1 MAKVTKIKKSRF
13 IPRRSFILLALCVL
27 VFGAIISRLFYLQVV
42 SYDYYHNK
50 VVHNVQ
56 KRTTVKADRG
66 IIYDANGLKL
76 ATNYTVYRVFVSP
89 KAITDAGTQSIVA
102 TGLRDIIGADYENV
116 MYNITNF
123 SNKADRTIKRNVEEE
138 DADKLRA
145 FIAEHDLESQI
156 YLEASSKR
164 YYPYSTLASHVIGFC
179 GTDGG
184 LLGLELKY
192 DNYLTGNAGTYITA
206 KDAQGHAMSTKY
218 ETFIETEDGCDLIT
232 TIDARL
238 QSILE
243 NQLRATFEES
253 TPLNR
258 VTGICIDVNTSAVL
272 AMATYPDFDLNSP
285 YTLDKYSL
293 DTVNALGYHESSEE
307 YKTALS
313 TATFTM
319 WRNKAVSDLYEPG
332 STFKIITTAMARE
345 ENVVQWEEP
354 FKCTGVHVV
363 AGTKIRCHR
372 IWGHGT
378 QSYARQLQQSC
389 NPTLMTI
396 ADRIGREKF
405 YEYFQAFGYSEK
417 TGIDLPGESNPIYS
431 PYSSF
436 NTLELAV
443 YSFGQTFK
451 VTPIQQITAISAVA
465 NGGYLN
471 TPYVVDKIVDGNGN
485 IVMSRESTVKRQVIS
500 TEICNQITEILEQ
513 GVSTDGGAKN
523 AYVAGYKIAAKTGT
537 SEVRDELNEEGE
549 SIYRVGSCIGYAPA
563 DDPQIAVLIVVDK
576 PQCENI
582 FGAYVAAPYVA
593 SFMSEALPYIGVERN
608 LTPEEEANL
617 STTLRNYVGLTVT
630 EVATDLTNRGIKFTV
645 YGTGEEV
652 TYQIPAGGA
661 SINKA
666 TGKVY
671 IYSGDARPDE
681 KATVP
686 DVMGRTAERAKQA
699 IIGQGLN
706 IVLEG
711 ATNLNAGQG
720 AVVVSQTPAAG
731 TQVDYGTVVTVVMRH
746 IGDTDA

>member
-1 MAKVTKIKKSRF
+1 
-13 IPRRSFILLALCVL
+13 
-27 VFGAIISRLFYLQVV
+27 
-42 SYDYYHNK
+42 
-50 VVHNVQ
+50 
-56 KRTTVKADRG
+56 
-66 IIYDANGLKL
+66 
-76 ATNYTVYRVFVSP
+76 
-89 KAITDAGTQSIVA
+89 
-102 TGLRDIIGADYENV
+102 
-116 MYNITNF
+116 
-123 SNKADRTIKRNVEEE
+123 
-138 DADKLRA
+138 
-145 FIAEHDLESQI
+145 
-156 YLEASSKR
+156 
-164 YYPYSTLASHVIGFC
+164 
-179 GTDGG
+179 
-184 LLGLELKY
+184 
-192 DNYLTGNAGTYITA
+192 
-206 KDAQGHAMSTKY
+206 
-218 ETFIETEDGCDLIT
+218 
-232 TIDARL
+232 
-238 QSILE
+238 
-243 NQLRATFEES
+243 
-253 TPLNR
+253 
-258 VTGICIDVNTSAVL
+258 
-272 AMATYPDFDLNSP
+272 
-285 YTLDKYSL
+285 
-293 DTVNALGYHESSEE
+293 
-307 YKTALS
+307 
-313 TATFTM
+313 
-319 WRNKAVSDLYEPG
+319 
-332 STFKIITTAMARE
+332 
-345 ENVVQWEEP
+345 
-354 FKCTGVHVV
+354 
-363 AGTKIRCHR
+363 
-372 IWGHGT
+372 
-378 QSYARQLQQSC
+378 
-389 NPTLMTI
+389 MTI

-405 YEYFQAFGYSEK
+405 YEYFQAFGYNEK

-431 PYSSF
+431 TYSRF

-451 VTPIQQITAISAVA
+451 VTPIRQITAISAVA

-582 FGAYVAAPYVA
+582 YGAYVAAPYVA